1 MRDFILYRQPAQT
14 PRFENREYKLD
25 ELEAFPGSSRLAEL
39 EVVKAG
45 SLRAISEIGPYKVYE
60 FACKYYGPKPRV
72 SKKQPLVE
80 AKFELWQSSEHPL
93 VISFDP
99 PKKVSRVAVA
109 LLSLATFRDPSLI
122 LPLKIYPSDFL
133 ELKKHAEK
141 LKGTLS
147 QLILHNV
154 SSSGVELRQVQFIG
168 RRLER
173 LPNLD
178 TMLHAASEI
187 SCMGFVIP
195 ELGED
200 GRKISFRVVEWG
212 GGQIYSPA
220 DPLPHEISAFL
231 DFLEMTLVERN
242 NSKAQRG

>member
-1 MRDFILYRQPAQT
+1 VKDFILYRQPAQT
-14 PRFENREYKLD
+14 PRLENREYKLE
-25 ELEAFPGSSRLAEL
+25 ELEAFQGSSQFAEL
-39 EVVKAG
+39 EGVKTG
-45 SLRAISEIGPYKVYE
+45 SLRATSELGTYKVFE
-60 FACKYYGPKPRV
+60 FSCEYYGRKPKV
-72 SKKQPLVE
+72 SKTQPLVQ
-80 AKFELWQSSEHPL
+80 AKFELWQSAEHPL

-109 LLSLATFRDPSLI
+109 LLSLAAFRDPSLI
-122 LPLKIYPSDFL
+122 LPLKINPSDFL

-147 QLILHNV
+147 QLVLHKV

-168 RRLER
+168 RRLEK

-195 ELGED
+195 EFGEG

-220 DPLPHEISAFL
+220 DPLPHEISTFL
-231 DFLEMTLVERN
+231 DFFETTLVGRN
-242 NSKAQRG
+242 TSKAQRS